1 MGVSTSIGIA
11 LGAVRYTE
19 PAELMR
25 DADIALY
32 RSKEQGR
39 ARHVV
44 FDEGMHAQAVA
55 LLQLEND
62 LRRAVERRQFILHYQ
77 PVVALATGVPI
88 GFEALVRWQHPR
100 RGLVA
105 PAEFI
110 PLAEE
115 TGLIVPLGRWVLAE
129 ACGQLAAWRPLLPP
143 GLDLTVGVNLSSR
156 QFALPDLADQVANA
170 LADSG
175 LPARYLRLELT
186 ESTLMEQ
193 PVAASA
199 TLTHLRALGVQVQ
212 VDDFGIG
219 YSSLSYLQRFP
230 LDALKID
237 RSFIGSLGEA
247 SEATAI
253 VRAVVSLAQALGLQ
267 VVAEGVETAA
277 QRADLRTLNCVYGQG
292 YHFAPALHPDQ
303 ALAFAINALDAMLA
317 VAD

>member
-1 MGVSTSIGIA
+1 
-11 LGAVRYTE
+11 
-19 PAELMR
+19 
-25 DADIALY
+25 
-32 RSKEQGR
+32 
-39 ARHVV
+39 
-44 FDEGMHAQAVA
+44 
-55 LLQLEND
+55 
-62 LRRAVERRQFILHYQ
+62 
-77 PVVALATGVPI
+77 
-88 GFEALVRWQHPR
+88 
-100 RGLVA
+100 
-105 PAEFI
+105 
-110 PLAEE
+110 
-115 TGLIVPLGRWVLAE
+115 VLAE
-129 ACGQLAAWRPLLPP
+129 ACRQLAAWRPLLPP

-175 LPARYLRLELT
+175 LPARCLRLELT

-199 TLTHLRALGVQVQ
+199 TLASLRALGVQVQ

-237 RSFIGSLGEA
+237 RSFVGSLGEA

-303 ALAFAINALDAMLA
+303 ALALAINALDATLA